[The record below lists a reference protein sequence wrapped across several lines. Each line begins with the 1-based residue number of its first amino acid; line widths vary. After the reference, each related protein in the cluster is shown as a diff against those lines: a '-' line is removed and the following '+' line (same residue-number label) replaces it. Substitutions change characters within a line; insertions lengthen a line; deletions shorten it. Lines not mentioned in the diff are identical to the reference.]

1 MKPEH
6 PVAFSA
12 LQRLCAGL
20 GLALA
25 ALLQPAFAADPNEFS
40 QAEKLVFTDHH
51 LANVKGP
58 ANLRYR
64 FVKSGPLE
72 PGYEDDVSVDLDAAR
87 NVKGSFLSG
96 ARSMKLPEIELAEAN
111 PVILYFL
118 EHDIRDMERLT
129 KGKAAYFR
137 KRIRMAMVDDASVSE
152 TRIVYNGSE
161 VPAFEVRLSPYAKDP
176 ARARYDRYADK
187 RYTFV
192 LSKAVPGGVY
202 QVRTL
207 LPGAAPGDAP
217 SIEEVLTLATA
228 GAARTAAAPS
238 DKPVKP

>member
-1 MKPEH
+1 MKPLLSFVTH
-6 PVAFSA
+6 RPHRLLGA
-12 LQRLCAGL
+12 LS
-20 GLALA
+20 LALA
-25 ALLQPAFAADPNEFS
+25 ALLQPALAADPSEFS

-58 ANLRYR
+58 ASLRYR
-64 FVKSGPLE
+64 FVKSGALE
-72 PGYEDDVSVDLDAAR
+72 PGYEDDVRVDLDAAGK
-87 NVKGSFLSG
+87 VLGSFLTG

-118 EHDIRDMERLT
+118 EHDIREMERLT

-137 KRIRMAMVDDASVSE
+137 KRIRMAMVDQAAVRE
-152 TRIVYNGSE
+152 TRIAYNGSE
-161 VPAFEVRLSPYAKDP
+161 VAAHEISLQPYSKDP

-192 LSKAVPGGVY
+192 MSKAVPGGVY
-202 QVRTL
+202 QVRTT

-217 SIEEVLTLATA
+217 GIEEVLTLAA
-228 GAARTAAAPS
+228 GTARTAAAPAN
-238 DKPVKP
+238 KPVKP